1 VQIPDKFH
9 TALSQEFTSFYH
21 ESELPGSWNEWLTEA
36 LQREA
41 AAGATRMRYWV
52 DRADLPELTAFLRR
66 ESQERQGAL
75 VREIENWTNSLWRY
89 DDEKWHALQR
99 ILNAIADHLETR
111 E

>member
-1 VQIPDKFH
+1 MSIPDKFH
-9 TALSQEFTSFYH
+9 AALSQEFTSFYH
-21 ESELPGSWNEWLTEA
+21 ESELPGEWDEWLSEE
-36 LQREA
+36 LEGEA

-52 DRADLPELTAFLRR
+52 DRADLPELAALLRR
-66 ESQERQGAL
+66 ESQERQGVL

-99 ILNAIADHLETR
+99 ILNAIADHLEIR